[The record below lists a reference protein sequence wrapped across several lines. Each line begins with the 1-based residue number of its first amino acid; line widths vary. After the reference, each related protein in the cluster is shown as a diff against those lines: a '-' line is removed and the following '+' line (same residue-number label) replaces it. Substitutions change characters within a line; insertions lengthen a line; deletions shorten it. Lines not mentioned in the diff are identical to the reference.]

1 MTKPTVSY
9 RRIDQ
14 LKAIAFDRGFTNE
27 DARQFGK
34 LSKTATWEALLELY
48 LVDGESLD
56 TVLDVPLDTVLG
68 SVDAVPELLDTATVD
83 TVDAVLDIPLDTGE
97 TVANSR
103 KQSDC
108 LYTLTAPLDTVLGSV
123 DAVPELLDTAT
134 VDSVD
139 AVPEL
144 LDTVPEVIQTVASS
158 RKQFDCLYTLTA
170 PLDAVLE
177 SVDTLDWTN
186 DGSFP
191 VCGFTR
197 QNSTSFLDWVD
208 LGQLIALILAS
219 TGVFVLAMSMWRQI
233 NPLNLFPSPVRI
245 NIQIGTKL

>member
-1 MTKPTVSY
+1 MTKPIVSY

-27 DARQFGK
+27 DAKQFGK

-48 LVDGESLD
+48 LIESESL
-56 TVLDVPLDTVLG
+56 
-68 SVDAVPELLDTATVD
+68 
-83 TVDAVLDIPLDTGE
+83 E
-97 TVANSR
+97 TVS
-103 KQSDC
+103 
-108 LYTLTAPLDTVLGSV
+108 
-123 DAVPELLDTAT
+123 

-139 AVPEL
+139 NTDDFV
-144 LDTVPEVIQTVASS
+144 DT
-158 RKQFDCLYTLTA
+158 TA
-170 PLDAVLE
+170 EPIDTQCVD

-197 QNSTSFLDWVD
+197 QNSTFLDWVD
-208 LGQLIALILAS
+208 FGQLIALVLAS
-219 TGVFVLAMSMWRQI
+219 GGVFVLAMSMWRQI